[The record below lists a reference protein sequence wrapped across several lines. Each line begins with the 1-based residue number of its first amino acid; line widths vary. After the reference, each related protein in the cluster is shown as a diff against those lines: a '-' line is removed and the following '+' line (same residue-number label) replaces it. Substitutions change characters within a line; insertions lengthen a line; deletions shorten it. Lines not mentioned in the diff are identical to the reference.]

1 MTQQT
6 TPADTPTTTHQT
18 CSPQDRVTKSLLGY
32 GVIAGPCYVAVSL
45 VQAFTRDGFDLGRH
59 EWSLLANGAHGWIQ
73 IANFVLTGLMVIAFA
88 VGLRRALASGATT
101 PVGARWA
108 PRLIAAY
115 GVGLIAAG
123 IFRADPALGFPVGTP
138 ETTPVSWHGMLHFV
152 AAAVGFICLAIACF
166 ILARRYAAEHRQGW
180 AIGSRLAGVLFLAG
194 FVTVAAGGGARAAN
208 LAFTA
213 AVILIWTWMAAV
225 AAERYG
231 YVACQANTP
240 AT

>member
-1 MTQQT
+1 MTTQLGAEPVDT
-6 TPADTPTTTHQT
+6 AAERHCEPA
-18 CSPQDRVTKSLLGY
+18 DRVTKSLLGY
-32 GVIAGPCYVAVSL
+32 GVIAGPFYVAVAL
-45 VQAFTRDGFDLGRH
+45 AQALTRQGFDLGRH

-166 ILARRYAAEHRQGW
+166 ILARRYAAEHR
-180 AIGSRLAGVLFLAG
+180 
-194 FVTVAAGGGARAAN
+194 
-208 LAFTA
+208 
-213 AVILIWTWMAAV
+213 
-225 AAERYG
+225 
-231 YVACQANTP
+231 
-240 AT
+240 